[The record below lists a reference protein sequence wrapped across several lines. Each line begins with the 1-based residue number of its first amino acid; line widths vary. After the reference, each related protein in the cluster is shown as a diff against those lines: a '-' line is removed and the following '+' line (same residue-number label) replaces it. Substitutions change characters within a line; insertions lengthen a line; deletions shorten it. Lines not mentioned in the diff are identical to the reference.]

1 MDLKLTDLIYIFVQ
15 RDCFIC
21 FSIMWL
27 NKFIHIITGSG
38 KKFYPLFIRQSDIV
52 EKSAGFLVK
61 ILEEESYEKKKEYA
75 REVKSLEKQ
84 GDVMETTIFEAL
96 SKTYSTPFDR
106 EDVQNLCSSVET
118 FLDYI
123 HDSAKKV
130 VIYHPKY
137 VDNTW
142 VEIGKLIYE
151 DSKLLSGIIKDLE
164 LVGAKSNSIMDK
176 CLKIKDI
183 EQEVDDQY
191 ECYMSNLF
199 EVEKNG
205 IELTKYKN
213 IIQSLEDTTD
223 RAKEIGDC
231 IKMILVKKG

>member
-1 MDLKLTDLIYIFVQ
+1 
-15 RDCFIC
+15 
-21 FSIMWL
+21 MWL
-27 NKFIHIITGSG
+27 NKFIHVLTGSG
-38 KKFYPLFIRQSDIV
+38 KKFYPLFIEQSDIV
-52 EKSAGFLVK
+52 EKSAALLVS
-61 ILEEESYEKKKEYA
+61 ILKEDSYEKKKEYA
-75 REVKSLEKQ
+75 REVKALEKR

-96 SKTYSTPFDR
+96 SRTYSTPFDR
-106 EDVQNLCSSVET
+106 EDVQNLCSRIET

-142 VEIGKLIYE
+142 TEIGELIYD
-151 DSKLLSGIIKDLE
+151 DSKLLSGIIKDLSI
-164 LVGAKSNSIMDK
+164 VRSKSKDIMDK
-176 CLKIKDI
+176 CVKIKDI

-223 RAKEIGDC
+223 KAKEIGDC
-231 IKMILVKKG
+231 IKMILVKEG